1 MPSGS
6 VCVSRE
12 WDFGEGFWGIVMEF
26 AASTPGSG
34 GIGSPISFPLAG
46 SVDSLLSASTTSI
59 ERKNFMT
66 ASDSPV
72 RSVSE
77 SPHGNPLKLERPIFP
92 LFREEGFIGFI
103 HGFEQLLA
111 RVMAIALVVVLVL
124 AVLQLLWMLGHELLD
139 PAISWYGDDLI
150 RLLDQVLV
158 ILIAL
163 EVMQNLTAY
172 LRDHVVQIE
181 LVLVTALTAL
191 GRKVI
196 VMPPDLAGNPLNVI
210 GIGIGAVTFAIAY
223 WLVRQSH
230 TVRAPSLSA
239 SPRSAQES
247 GPSAVPDIQSA
258 KAPAA

>member
-1 MPSGS
+1 MPTGS
-6 VCVSRE
+6 VCGSRE
-12 WDFGEGFWGIVMEF
+12 WDSGADFRGIVMEL
-26 AASTPGSG
+26 AAAMPGSG
-34 GIGSPISFPLAG
+34 GIGSTFSCPLAG
-46 SVDSLLSASTTSI
+46 SADSLLSASTTSI
-59 ERKNFMT
+59 GWRNFMT
-66 ASDSPV
+66 APDSPI
-72 RSVSE
+72 RSMPG
-77 SPHGNPLKLERPIFP
+77 SPQGNHLKLRRLIFP
-92 LFREEGFIGFI
+92 LFREVVFLRFI

-124 AVLQLLWMLGHELLD
+124 ATLQLLWMLGHELLD

-181 LVLVTALTAL
+181 LVLITALTAL

-196 VMPPDLAGNPLNVI
+196 VMPMDLAGNPLIVI
-210 GIGIGAVTFAIAY
+210 GIGIGAVAFAVAY

-230 TVRAPSLSA
+230 TMRAPSRIS
-239 SPRSAQES
+239 SPRNSQEP
-247 GPSAVPDIQSA
+247 GPTAVPDIQSA
-258 KAPAA
+258 EAPAA